1 MDLCRRRYAH
11 TGTDRAAACAQQDKS
26 ACRYELWCVARA
38 AATRY
43 CVVHCHTPADVAQRW
58 NAARA
63 PDAAYSS
70 KVFEDLAGRFEMPD
84 SRNRWEKPLHTV
96 HLDQPGWEDAVQ
108 AIAAS
113 LRDTKPAQAVAVAS
127 TNAELQPTSAT
138 SNPELLGTN
147 LLHKIDA
154 AVQDVVAAIM
164 AAQSDAA
171 GCLHID
177 LPGCAEPLT
186 LQRRVTLPELRSAKR
201 QFIKSAMHTSSRLQD
216 ASSAKCMFTDFLRDS
231 IN

>member
-1 MDLCRRRYAH
+1 MRSAR
-11 TGTDRAAACAQQDKS
+11 KS
-26 ACRYELWCVARA
+26 ICRYELWCVARA

-58 NAARA
+58 NAARD
-63 PDAAYSS
+63 PEAAYSS
-70 KVFEDLAGRFEMPD
+70 KVFEDLAGRFETPD

-96 HLDQPGWEDAVQ
+96 HLDQPGWEAVVQ

-113 LRDTKPAQAVAVAS
+113 LLDNKPAQAIKVATTS
-127 TNAELQPTSAT
+127 AELQPTSAT

-147 LLHKIDA
+147 LLHAIDA
-154 AVQDVVAAIM
+154 AVQEVVAAIM
-164 AAQSDAA
+164 AAQSQQQPDAA

-216 ASSAKCMFTDFLRDS
+216 ASSAKGMFTDFLTDS

>member
-1 MDLCRRRYAH
+1 M
-11 TGTDRAAACAQQDKS
+11 
-26 ACRYELWCVARA
+26 ARA